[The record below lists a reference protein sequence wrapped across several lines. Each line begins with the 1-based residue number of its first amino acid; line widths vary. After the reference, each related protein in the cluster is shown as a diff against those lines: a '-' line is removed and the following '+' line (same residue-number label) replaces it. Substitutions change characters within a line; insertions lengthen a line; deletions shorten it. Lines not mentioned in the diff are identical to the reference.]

1 MIKVVII
8 EDEMLAAKRVKKLLS
23 QLDHDIEIIAHCD
36 SIEASVNFLQNNQ
49 DVDLLLM
56 DIHLGDG
63 LSLEI
68 LKQVEI
74 KVPIIFT
81 TAYDEYTLKAFKLN
95 SVDYL
100 LKPIE
105 LEDLAFAFQKF
116 QNLYQKEQ
124 PTLDIQSL
132 LSKLNS
138 PTYKERF
145 LIKHG
150 TQLVIVSITDVAYFY
165 TEEGYTHLVTH
176 DHKTYLL
183 DDTLDT
189 LQKDLN
195 PQHFFRINRAMI
207 VKVESIGKIEQYF
220 NSRYSLHLAPNFK
233 GEVIVSRERVKE
245 FKDWISG

>member
-1 MIKVVII
+1 MIKVLIV
-8 EDEMLAAKRVKKLLS
+8 EDEILAAKRLKKLLL
-23 QLDHDIEIIAHCD
+23 QLDRDIEIIGHCD
-36 SIEASVNFLQNNQ
+36 SIESTVAFLKNNSNI
-49 DVDLLLM
+49 DLLLM

-68 LKQVEI
+68 IKQIDI
-74 KVPIIFT
+74 KIPIIFT

-95 SVDYL
+95 SIDYL

-105 LEDLAFAFQKF
+105 LEELSFAFDQFHKF
-116 QNLYQKEQ
+116 YQSEKPAIDLQNL
-124 PTLDIQSL
+124 I
-132 LSKLNS
+132 SKLNIAS
-138 PTYKERF
+138 HKERF

-150 TQLVIVSITDVAYFY
+150 SQLVIVTIGDVAYFY
-165 TEEGYTHLVTH
+165 TDEGYTHLVTQ
-176 DHKTYLL
+176 DNKTYLL

-189 LQKDLN
+189 LQRDLN
-195 PQHFFRINRAMI
+195 PQHFFRINRAII

-220 NSRYSLHLAPNFK
+220 NSRYSLHLSPAFK